1 MIAEKNNRTP
11 SKETAAVLV
20 EIAAIRRKIELL
32 EDSLELQVDEDLIE
46 ATIYEIKALNCR
58 YSHYLREAKRLG
70 IQAKIPINSCA
81 ENS

>member
-46 ATIYEIKALNCR
+46 ACIYESRALRAR
-58 YSHYLREAKRLG
+58 YRYLLRMAREQNVH
-70 IQAKIPINSCA
+70 ISPF
-81 ENS
+81 